1 MVWNWILFE
10 LTLNLNFIEIGFV
23 LKLKLIPAGIGIE
36 VEIELQLP
44 HYLRHPVPAKRNL
57 TMIVE
62 ASKGTI
68 FIIASALNS
77 GE

>member
-1 MVWNWILFE
+1 ME
-10 LTLNLNFIEIGFV
+10 LNFTLDLNLIEIGFV
-23 LKLKLIPAGIGIE
+23 LKLKLISAGIGIE

-44 HYLRHPVPAKRNL
+44 HYLRCPVPAKRHL

-68 FIIASALNS
+68 STIASAWNS
-77 GE
+77 GA